1 MLVQIISRNVDSL
14 IQYDYRDICE
24 QTFDK
29 MRILTR

>member
-14 IQYDYRDICE
+14 IQYDYLDICE